1 LSHFTSV
8 KVEMSNIESLK
19 EALGAIAG
27 VVEVKTDATVRG
39 YQGNTMTSQVVAVM
53 DGKYDIGFDLE
64 GNEVKITADWWGLNY
79 SGGTNTTEEQFVN
92 QVKQQY
98 TKVEASNRLS
108 LEGFTLEESVNE
120 EGTIILTATR
130 WV

>member
-1 LSHFTSV
+1 
-8 KVEMSNIESLK
+8 M
-19 EALGAIAG
+19 GAIAG